1 MDRFERAIQNLRA
14 RRQRILDGLIN
25 CIPLPFNRLSKW
37 WPGIERK
44 KYIICT
50 ANQKVGKSKLC
61 DFLYVYQALFY
72 AMEHPNQLK
81 LNILYFTL
89 EMGQEEKYYE
99 FISYLLNKLDNIR
112 ISPSNLKSVDAKQP
126 VSEEILDLLE
136 TEKYKKY
143 VDYYKQHVEYVD
155 DIKNPTG
162 IYKKVKDF
170 MSSKGKFHYKKV
182 KIKDEFGIINEV
194 DKKDYF
200 EYNDSEEYNIVIID
214 NYSNLSL
221 EQGMNKMA
229 NIDKWSKYAI
239 ELRDSYELIIVGIQH
254 QAQSQEG
261 IENQKLNKLYPS
273 ADGLADCK
281 TTSRDLNMLIGLFSP
296 FKYGISEYGGFDI
309 TKFKNNIRFLLII
322 EDRDYGSG
330 GQICPLLFDGE
341 VSSFSELPLPEDKN
355 SIEKVYKYINTVI
368 RKTTASVFL
377 LKNNK
382 KNIKNNRQ
390 KLFNKWNVIVKKI
403 KQEIL

>member
-1 MDRFERAIQNLRA
+1 MDRFERAIQNLRI

-25 CIPLPFNRLSKW
+25 CIPLPFPRLSKQ

-44 KYIICT
+44 KYIVVT

-61 DFLYVYQALFY
+61 DFIYVYQALFY
-72 AMEHPNQLK
+72 AMNHPDQLR
-81 LNILYFTL
+81 LNVLYFTL

-112 ISPSNLKSVDAKQP
+112 ISPSNLKSIDAKNP
-126 VSEEILDLLE
+126 VPEEILELLE
-136 TEKYKKY
+136 SEKYKKY
-143 VDYYKQHVEYVD
+143 IDYYKNHVEYVD

-162 IYKKVKDF
+162 VYKKIKDF
-170 MSSKGKFHYKKV
+170 MASKGKFHYKKV
-182 KIKDEFGIINEV
+182 KIKDEFGVLKEV

-200 EYNDSEEYNIVIID
+200 EYNDSEEYDIVIID

-239 ELRDSYELIIVGIQH
+239 ELRDSYELTIVGIQH

-296 FKYGISEYGGFDI
+296 FKYGIPEYNCYDI
-309 TKFKNNIRFLLII
+309 TKFKNQIRFLLII

-341 VSSFSELPLPEDKN
+341 VSSFSELPLPEDKVA
-355 SIEKVYKYINTVI
+355 IEKVYRYIDNII
-368 RKTTASVFL
+368 RKKASPVL
-377 LKNNK
+377 MMMNS
-382 KNIKNNRQ
+382 RQ
-390 KLFNKWNVIVKKI
+390 KTNNTKKIFNKWNVIIRKI
-403 KQEIL
+403 QSLV